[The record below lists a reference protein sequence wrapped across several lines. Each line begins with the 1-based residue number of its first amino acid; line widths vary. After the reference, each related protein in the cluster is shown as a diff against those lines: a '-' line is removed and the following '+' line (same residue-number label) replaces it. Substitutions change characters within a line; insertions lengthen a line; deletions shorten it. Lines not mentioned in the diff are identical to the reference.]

1 MIGIER
7 EAKANLIARFSAES
21 NAQED
26 EWRDAYFNRL
36 MERLKGGHTDARL
49 VPGETA
55 SQFVRDVAGAINAEV
70 ESRVDRMVKTVEQT
84 AREAYQSEMD
94 RIVAKATA
102 KGAAD
107 AASKADEA
115 YNVTMER
122 DAKVNLARTDIALQN
137 IRSEY
142 DQQLDVLKKQTAAEL
157 DLELHNQIASFRDRV
172 RGDLGPLDNV
182 LLEEI
187 SKWVETRGYA
197 LTEIDREQP
206 PPKRNTTTPGEGK
219 KRRRAGE
226 QRSRSSSIASFT
238 APPSPIAP
246 VTPPMRAP
254 IVTALM
260 VDNNRTPTPIRTRN
274 AELMDIERSSV
285 QTLQVGMED
294 LHKRKE
300 AANQTVAA
308 SLHAP
313 ANQMAVSP
321 TPVPA
326 TLAAESVIST
336 RPLPATTPPSSVD
349 PTLAAILA
357 ALDRIQSSVDSLDKR
372 VKAVEKPVPRTR
384 PTPAAASA
392 VSMPNRPAQSRPSNP
407 VIDLKAK
414 ITTPRPP
421 KPITLVPASPPP
433 RVDDVQAF
441 DSYRDDYDA
450 DFPQA
455 PARQSAPSKAAQTKA
470 AEWIE
475 VKAQPNHRRG
485 IINLDYAT
493 VARSEQVRNKAA
505 QVTQAQNRTPQGG
518 PQKRPADRPAAN
530 ETIITIVRNGGS
542 ESKAEEEAIRALSP
556 AFIILAARTKIEQL
570 TKHAI
575 VLVGGWW
582 VSKLDKKGHKRR
594 NGNFNFT
601 AAGHVSHEQVMQFQ
615 HVLLEHLKVG
625 AIVTASN
632 WVWAQLRH
640 VRTADHQQNV
650 AGPDT
655 LIKEM
660 RRNAVLTDVPIPQM
674 PHYAC
679 APHNL
684 GEYAT
689 VVFAYMDHTGRVA
702 KEAAEKGIWMFGE
715 RCQFVRLGDSPVFT
729 QCGKCHELGHV
740 TNMCPLPRNAAR
752 CYRCGGAHE
761 SGSHDFLCKANT
773 HKVGGKCDCSY
784 PCLLCKQTGHTC
796 RDRKCSKRG
805 AFPAPPLASAK
816 HATPPTPKQPPPPKV
831 SPPQEGND
839 TPPPPPPKNKG
850 KGKATQGDYT
860 TTQREA
866 PTLDDV
872 PVRVKP
878 SKAQLSRDRA
888 QKKATFQRG
897 RASGLV
903 DPAPMMSST
912 PLPTN
917 RFELLPEWGGNGD
930 LERIFGYQA
939 RYSHVHQWPLT
950 AEDTLTAILAEADEG
965 FHTAEE
971 IAANYQRS
979 TPSGVTPLDYF
990 FARTERLGAD
1000 NVFFTT
1006 FPKISSPAELD
1017 AELAHLDARVAKAY
1031 LRHLDMTMGG
1041 SGVGTAIQTKW
1052 SAEELAQTPALATS
1066 LENWRMATE
1075 AQDNEAKR
1083 QEQNTHWARLMHSE
1097 SIRLVNSGVRK
1108 SPAIPFPICQKVIVP
1123 DCIKKGILTTEEE
1136 CKDLAY
1142 RHTPYE
1148 RITWNGDILPVPR
1161 PRVSFLQ
1168 RAQRAARSTTP
1179 TPHAPVN
1186 V

>member
-1 MIGIER
+1 
-7 EAKANLIARFSAES
+7 
-21 NAQED
+21 
-26 EWRDAYFNRL
+26 
-36 MERLKGGHTDARL
+36 
-49 VPGETA
+49 
-55 SQFVRDVAGAINAEV
+55 
-70 ESRVDRMVKTVEQT
+70 
-84 AREAYQSEMD
+84 
-94 RIVAKATA
+94 
-102 KGAAD
+102 
-107 AASKADEA
+107 
-115 YNVTMER
+115 
-122 DAKVNLARTDIALQN
+122 
-137 IRSEY
+137 
-142 DQQLDVLKKQTAAEL
+142 
-157 DLELHNQIASFRDRV
+157 
-172 RGDLGPLDNV
+172 
-182 LLEEI
+182 
-187 SKWVETRGYA
+187 
-197 LTEIDREQP
+197 
-206 PPKRNTTTPGEGK
+206 
-219 KRRRAGE
+219 
-226 QRSRSSSIASFT
+226 
-238 APPSPIAP
+238 
-246 VTPPMRAP
+246 MRAP

-260 VDNNRTPTPIRTRN
+260 VDNNRTPTPTHTRN
-274 AELMDIERSSV
+274 IELMVIERSSV
-285 QTLQVGMED
+285 QTLQMGMED

-321 TPVPA
+321 IPVPA
-326 TLAAESVIST
+326 PLAAESVIST
-336 RPLPATTPPSSVD
+336 RPLPAQTTPPVD
-349 PTLAAILA
+349 PTLAAILS

-372 VKAVEKPVPRTR
+372 VKAVEKPAPRSK
-384 PTPAAASA
+384 PNPEAAAA
-392 VSMPNRPAQSRPSNP
+392 VSMPKRPFQVRPSNP

-414 ITTPRPP
+414 VTTPRLP
-421 KPITLVPASPPP
+421 KPTALPPASPPH
-433 RVDDVQAF
+433 RVDDLDAF
-441 DSYRDDYDA
+441 ESYREDYNV
-450 DFPQA
+450 DFPST
-455 PARQSAPSKAAQTKA
+455 SAPRPAPPKAAQAKA

-475 VKAQPNHRRG
+475 VKSQPNHRQG

-493 VARSEQVRNKAA
+493 VARSEQVRNTVA

-518 PQKRPADRPAAN
+518 PQRRLADRPAAN

-570 TKHAI
+570 TKHTI

-601 AAGHVSHEQVMQFQ
+601 AAGTVSHEQVLQFQ
-615 HVLLEHLKVG
+615 HVFLEHLKVG
-625 AIVTASN
+625 AIVTAGN

-640 VRTADHQQNV
+640 VRTTDHQQNV
-650 AGPDT
+650 AGPDI

-660 RRNAVLTDVPIPQM
+660 RRNAVLANVPIPQM

-689 VVFAYMDHTGRVA
+689 VVFAYMDHTGKIA

-773 HKVGGKCDCSY
+773 HKVGGKCDCAY

-816 HATPPTPKQPPPPKV
+816 QAT
-831 SPPQEGND
+831 SPPQKQPTPPKPSPPQDGGEM
-839 TPPPPPPKNKG
+839 PPPPPSKNKG
-850 KGKATQGDYT
+850 KGKATPGDLVP
-860 TTQREA
+860 TQREA
-866 PTLDDV
+866 PTMDNV
-872 PVRVKP
+872 PIRVKP
-878 SKAQLSRDRA
+878 SRA
-888 QKKATFQRG
+888 QINRERARKKATYQRG
-897 RASGLV
+897 RASGLI
-903 DPAPMMSST
+903 DPAPMMTST

-917 RFELLPEWGGNGD
+917 HFELLPDEVDDAVAQVPVPLEEGELNLPPLSQPKSTALTQADFQLRERVMFVDIASLPSEAMIQLAITRKYTDHTLAANAMRAADKAWGGNGD
-930 LERIFGYQA
+930 LERILGYQA

-950 AEDTLTAILAEADEG
+950 TEDTLAAVLAEANEG
-965 FHTAEE
+965 FHTADE

-979 TPSGVTPLDYF
+979 PPAGVTPLDYF

-1000 NVFFTT
+1000 NVFFTA
-1006 FPKISSPAELD
+1006 FPIVTTPAELD
-1017 AELAHLDARVAKAY
+1017 GELAHLDARVAKAF

-1041 SGVGTAIQTKW
+1041 TGVGTAIQVKW
-1052 SAEELAQTPALATS
+1052 SAEELINTPALAIT
-1066 LENWRMATE
+1066 LENWRLATE
-1075 AQDNEAKR
+1075 AQDTEAKR
-1083 QEQNTHWARLMHSE
+1083 QELHTHWARLMHSE

-1123 DCIKKGILTTEEE
+1123 DCIKKGVLTTEEE

-1148 RITWNGDILPVPR
+1148 QITWNGDILPVPR

-1168 RAQRAARSTTP
+1168 QAQRTACSNTP